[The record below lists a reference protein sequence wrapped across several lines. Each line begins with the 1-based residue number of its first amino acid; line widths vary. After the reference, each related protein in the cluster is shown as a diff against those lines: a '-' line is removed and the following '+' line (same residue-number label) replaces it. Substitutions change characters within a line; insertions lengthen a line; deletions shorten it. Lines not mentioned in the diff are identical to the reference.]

1 MNNQEQSWKGLPEE
15 QLTDKLAGQI
25 RSQADPEA
33 IRKRKR
39 SVQDKIF
46 IQIQQRK
53 KQKERRILFV
63 SIAASLLVLFT
74 IGYNLL
80 TGSHSSEQI
89 AWIEISIPKGVRD
102 SVLLSDGS
110 KIFLN
115 GGSDL
120 KYPRQ
125 FTGDTR
131 EVSFTGEGYFEIAK
145 NAKKPFLINTELIEV
160 KVLGTKF
167 NLKAYANDMSVETIL
182 EEGRVQVKHSASN
195 QILDMKPNDCVTF
208 NKQMNT
214 FSTKQVDPL
223 VATMWRSGKYSFHS
237 TPFPEFAQTLE
248 RGFGVTFIIENP
260 DVASRHFTGEFI
272 RGESI
277 DEILNILKISSKLN
291 YQKKDNI
298 ITIR

>member
-15 QLTDKLAGQI
+15 QLTDKLAEQI
-25 RSQADPEA
+25 RSQADSKA

-89 AWIEISIPKGVRD
+89 AWIEISTPKGVRD

-120 KYPRQ
+120 KYPRL

-237 TPFPEFAQTLE
+237 TPFPEFTQTLE

>member
-80 TGSHSSEQI
+80 TGSHGSEQI
-89 AWIEISIPKGVRD
+89 AWIEISTPKGVRD

-214 FSTKQVDPL
+214 FSTKQVDPSM
-223 VATMWRSGKYSFHS
+223 ATMWRSGKYSFHS

>member
-80 TGSHSSEQI
+80 TGSHGSEQI
-89 AWIEISIPKGVRD
+89 AWIEISTPKGVRD

-167 NLKAYANDMSVETIL
+167 NLKAYANDISVETML

-195 QILDMKPNDCVTF
+195 QILDMKPNELC
-208 NKQMNT
+208 NLQ
-214 FSTKQVDPL
+214 
-223 VATMWRSGKYSFHS
+223 
-237 TPFPEFAQTLE
+237 
-248 RGFGVTFIIENP
+248 
-260 DVASRHFTGEFI
+260 
-272 RGESI
+272 
-277 DEILNILKISSKLN
+277 
-291 YQKKDNI
+291 
-298 ITIR
+298 

>member
-53 KQKERRILFV
+53 KQKERKILFV

-89 AWIEISIPKGVRD
+89 AWIEISTPKGVRD

>member
-53 KQKERRILFV
+53 KQKKRRILFV

-89 AWIEISIPKGVRD
+89 AWIEISTPKGVRD

>member
-89 AWIEISIPKGVRD
+89 IWIEISTPKGVRD

>member
-89 AWIEISIPKGVRD
+89 AWIEISTPKGVRD

-237 TPFPEFAQTLE
+237 TPCPEFAQTLE

>member
-89 AWIEISIPKGVRD
+89 AWIEISTPKGVRD

>member
-1 MNNQEQSWKGLPEE
+1 M
-15 QLTDKLAGQI
+15 
-25 RSQADPEA
+25 
-33 IRKRKR
+33 
-39 SVQDKIF
+39 
-46 IQIQQRK
+46 
-53 KQKERRILFV
+53 

-89 AWIEISIPKGVRD
+89 AWIEISTPKGVRD

>member
-1 MNNQEQSWKGLPEE
+1 MEGLPEE

-80 TGSHSSEQI
+80 TGSHGSEQI
-89 AWIEISIPKGVRD
+89 AWIEISTPKGVRD

-125 FTGDTR
+125 FTGDIR
-131 EVSFTGEGYFEIAK
+131 EV
-145 NAKKPFLINTELIEV
+145 
-160 KVLGTKF
+160 
-167 NLKAYANDMSVETIL
+167 
-182 EEGRVQVKHSASN
+182 
-195 QILDMKPNDCVTF
+195 C
-208 NKQMNT
+208 
-214 FSTKQVDPL
+214 
-223 VATMWRSGKYSFHS
+223 FHRRRL
-237 TPFPEFAQTLE
+237 F
-248 RGFGVTFIIENP
+248 
-260 DVASRHFTGEFI
+260 
-272 RGESI
+272 
-277 DEILNILKISSKLN
+277 
-291 YQKKDNI
+291 
-298 ITIR
+298 

>member
-89 AWIEISIPKGVRD
+89 AWIEISTPKGVRD

-277 DEILNILKISSKLN
+277 DEI
-291 YQKKDNI
+291 
-298 ITIR
+298 